1 MLNNLKR
8 PSTFLRTTL
17 VSAFQVFLEVL
28 CFTIYFGLLNVL
40 CHFFLL
46 LAGLMILVVI
56 FGAFFFE
63 EHKSLD
69 PVVFPIGIIILVFGI
84 FLLAGQC
91 LK

>member
-1 MLNNLKR
+1 
-8 PSTFLRTTL
+8 
-17 VSAFQVFLEVL
+17 
-28 CFTIYFGLLNVL
+28 VL